1 MISLV
6 RASAHLKGGAKKVVI
21 SAPSS
26 DAPMLV
32 VGVNLESYKPEYK
45 VVSALSIGVTEECA
59 VKVVL

>member
-1 MISLV
+1 M
-6 RASAHLKGGAKKVVI
+6 KGGAKKVVI

-45 VVSALSIGVTEECA
+45 VVSALSLVVPEEYA
-59 VKVVL
+59 VKIVL